1 VAVVAGDDYCPP
13 HLVRLAYQ
21 VVDDLLAA
29 RRDDLGSLRL
39 IVLNA
44 LLTVHEEA
52 SRAWLGSALTR
63 GRGDA

>member
-1 VAVVAGDDYCPP
+1 MAGDDNCPEQ
-13 HLVRLAYQ
+13 LVQLAYK

-52 SRAWLGSALTR
+52 SRAWLGSPLTR
-63 GRGDA
+63 GRGDD